1 MRDPNDIDAHEAE
14 AAAQAQAAEFQ
25 RNQWQDDIKWLMG
38 HSQGRRI
45 ATRLLEESGVFRT
58 SFHTSGSVMAH
69 QEGRKHV
76 GYFLTG
82 ELLEI
87 APERYFQLLK
97 EYRT

>member
-14 AAAQAQAAEFQ
+14 AAAQAKAEEFT
-25 RNQWQDDIKWLMG
+25 RAQWQDDIKWLMG
-38 HSQGRRI
+38 HQQGRRI

-76 GYFLTG
+76 GYYLTG

-87 APERYFQLLK
+87 TPEGYFRLLK